1 MVPAPE
7 PSQLSLQHLV
17 EESSQYAVGT
27 RSPARQT
34 VGAASPVDVAPPLPE
49 DRSADALALIR
60 VQRRTQGQGLG
71 PLGLPRAHRGSLSLA
86 QLEGVESVVGSLLPG
101 AVAERLGMETEPRS
115 LEILPEHVPVRHH
128 SWDHPAT
135 VESFSVSE
143 PDTFAE
149 YNLDSQD
156 TSVSST
162 RCSTSATGTVTPS
175 WAGSAPRRSRAAVR
189 AWSAS
194 ARSPSFLLRGPR
206 GRSVTRRERHG
217 AAPPAALRHRR
228 PTHTPTGRRLTPPRT
243 LSGPRTHQFHEGA
256 FAGTFAAFLAENLT
270 QVGEE

>member
-1 MVPAPE
+1 MR
-7 PSQLSLQHLV
+7 HH
-17 EESSQYAVGT
+17 VG
-27 RSPARQT
+27 
-34 VGAASPVDVAPPLPE
+34 SPVHMVMQTLAEDGPE
-49 DRSADALALIR
+49 GRSADDLALLRALPPR
-60 VQRRTQGQGLG
+60 VQGGLG
-71 PLGLPRAHRGSLSLA
+71 PLGLPRAHRSLSA

-101 AVAERLGMETEPRS
+101 ELAGRLGDSERS
-115 LEILPEHVPVRHH
+115 LEMLPEHVPVRHH

-143 PDTFAE
+143 PDTFTE
-149 YNLDSQD
+149 ITLDSQD

-162 RCSTSATGTVTPS
+162 RCSTSATGTLTPS

-194 ARSPSFLLRGPR
+194 TRSPSFLLRGPR

-228 PTHTPTGRRLTPPRT
+228 PTHTPTGRRMTPPRT
-243 LSGPRTHQFHEGA
+243 LSGPRTHQFQEGA
-256 FAGTFAAFLAENLT
+256 FAGTFAAFLAHENLT
-270 QVGEE
+270 RVGEE